1 MPRTK
6 SVWLTNH
13 ITVCPNLKEAKKML
27 GSVSQPKPWQ
37 MQEGDNMEED
47 TVCYTYKVEMIIHL
61 LSDSEPKAAETL
73 EKNGGY
79 VSSRKV
85 TLIDSVPLIKG

>member
-1 MPRTK
+1 M
-6 SVWLTNH
+6 LTIAILTLYH
-13 ITVCPNLKEAKKML
+13 VLYPPLKRDTL
-27 GSVSQPKPWQ
+27 IG
-37 MQEGDNMEED
+37 MEED
-47 TVCYTYKVEMIIHL
+47 TICYTYKVEMIIHL

>member
-1 MPRTK
+1 MFIIPFTHSTK
-6 SVWLTNH
+6 IENKIKLNIISILTIGGQDLWEECNM
-13 ITVCPNLKEAKKML
+13 E
-27 GSVSQPKPWQ
+27 
-37 MQEGDNMEED
+37 MEED

-61 LSDSEPKAAETL
+61 LSDSEPKAAEQL

-79 VSSRKV
+79 VSSRNV

>member
-1 MPRTK
+1 
-6 SVWLTNH
+6 
-13 ITVCPNLKEAKKML
+13 
-27 GSVSQPKPWQ
+27 
-37 MQEGDNMEED
+37 MEED

-61 LSDSEPKAAETL
+61 LSDSEPKAAEQL

-85 TLIDSVPLIKG
+85 SLIDSVPLIKGYKTLYKPHSASWDRFQYDRFQILTIPNLAYAYPHTQD

>member
-1 MPRTK
+1 MRFVSSILP
-6 SVWLTNH
+6 
-13 ITVCPNLKEAKKML
+13 PNSKRDTLI
-27 GSVSQPKPWQ
+27 G
-37 MQEGDNMEED
+37 MEED